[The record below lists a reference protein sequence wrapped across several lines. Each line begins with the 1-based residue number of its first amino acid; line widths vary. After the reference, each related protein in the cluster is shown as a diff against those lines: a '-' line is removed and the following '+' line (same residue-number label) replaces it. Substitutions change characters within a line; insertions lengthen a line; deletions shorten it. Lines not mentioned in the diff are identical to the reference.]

1 MRFSKSFN
9 VVGIHCEGEVGNVIV
24 GGLGQIPGESML
36 DKRNFLAANR
46 DWIRKLILSEP
57 RGQVARNA
65 NIILPSSHPDAD
77 AGYIILESI
86 EYPVMSGS
94 NTICVATVLL
104 ETGMV
109 DVHEPVT
116 KLNLESPAGIIP
128 VECNLNDGKVT
139 SVRFTN
145 QPAFVYELDAKV
157 EVEGLGTFEIDVAW
171 GGMTY
176 FIIPAKK
183 LGFEIT
189 PDEAR
194 DICAVMEKI
203 KTAAAEQIT
212 VTHPI
217 HPEFPGISVGVLA
230 GPVEKSGNDLISKNT
245 VVVSPGRLDRSP
257 CGTGTSARMAVMH
270 ARGELVVGCRTGIN
284 WYWRPQPSPGPSFC
298 RYKPASAQHVQW
310 PAEWSRPPSA
320 GTGSS
325 AFPAGTFLGGAA
337 ATAGL
342 ESGTTCCWLAR
353 QWCWPAVAGDARG

>member
-36 DKRNFLAANR
+36 DKRNFLAENR
-46 DWIRKLILSEP
+46 DWIRKMILSEP

-65 NIILPSSHPDAD
+65 NIILPSSNTNAD

-109 DVHEPVT
+109 EVHEPIT
-116 KLNLESPAGIIP
+116 RLNLESPAGIIP
-128 VECNLNDGKVT
+128 VECQVSDGKVT

-157 EVEGLGTFEIDVAW
+157 EVAGLGTFGVDVAW

-176 FIIPAKK
+176 FIIGAKE
-183 LGFEIT
+183 LGFEIV

-194 DICAVMEKI
+194 DICAVMEQI
-203 KTAAAEQIT
+203 KTAAAQQIP

-230 GPVEKSGNDLISKNT
+230 GSVENIAGVKTSKNT

-270 ARGELVVGCRTGIN
+270 ARGELEVGERFVHTSIIDSTFDCRIESTTTVGGKNAIV
-284 WYWRPQPSPGPSFC
+284 PSIAGQAWITEFSTMVLDPSDPYPSGY
-298 RYKPASAQHVQW
+298 RLTDTW
-310 PAEWSRPPSA
+310 PK
-320 GTGSS
+320 
-325 AFPAGTFLGGAA
+325 
-337 ATAGL
+337 GL
-342 ESGTTCCWLAR
+342 DFGL
-353 QWCWPAVAGDARG
+353 

>member
-36 DKRNFLAANR
+36 DKRNFLAENR
-46 DWIRKLILSEP
+46 DWIRKMILSEP
-57 RGQVARNA
+57 RVQVARNA
-65 NIILPSSHPDAD
+65 NIILPSSNTNAD

-109 DVHEPVT
+109 EVHEPIT
-116 KLNLESPAGIIP
+116 RLNLESPAGIIP
-128 VECNLNDGKVT
+128 VECQVSDGKVT

-157 EVEGLGTFEIDVAW
+157 EVAGLGTFGVDVAW

-176 FIIPAKK
+176 FIIGAKE
-183 LGFEIT
+183 LGFEIV

-194 DICAVMEKI
+194 DICAVMEQI
-203 KTAAAEQIT
+203 KTAAAQQIP

-230 GPVEKSGNDLISKNT
+230 GSVENIAGVKTSKNT

-270 ARGELVVGCRTGIN
+270 ARGELEVGERFVHTSIIDSTFDCRIESTTTVGGKDAIV
-284 WYWRPQPSPGPSFC
+284 PSIAGQAWITEFSTMVLDPSDPYPSGY
-298 RYKPASAQHVQW
+298 RLTDTW
-310 PAEWSRPPSA
+310 PK
-320 GTGSS
+320 
-325 AFPAGTFLGGAA
+325 
-337 ATAGL
+337 GL
-342 ESGTTCCWLAR
+342 DFGL
-353 QWCWPAVAGDARG
+353 